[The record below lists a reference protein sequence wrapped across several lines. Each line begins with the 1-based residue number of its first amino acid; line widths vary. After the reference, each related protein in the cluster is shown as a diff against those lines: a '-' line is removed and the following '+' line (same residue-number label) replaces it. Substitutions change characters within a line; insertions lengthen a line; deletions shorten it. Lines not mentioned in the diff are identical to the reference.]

1 MSLNPQENKEPEFFL
16 PNFCGVKPL
25 FILTIG
31 AELLAIVLI
40 LATGDQIYESW
51 DELGLLSIFVQ
62 WISLGSAGCL
72 CLLRPYLAKLPMAWS
87 AGVAYIIILIVT
99 ALISFGAEYF
109 IATFDYQWGDDPE
122 TFGHF
127 MSRCIVISAIISMVA
142 LRYFYMQQQ
151 WKKRIE
157 LESQARVQAL
167 QSRIRPH
174 FLFNSMNI
182 IASLITVKPAL
193 AEQAIEDLSELFRAT
208 LRKTSSM
215 VPLSEEWTLCRHYL
229 RIEGLRL
236 GDRLKVDWQLV
247 DMPDDVSIPMLAL
260 QPLIENAIYH
270 GIQPLQEG
278 GEIKV
283 HGVCEGNMVEI
294 TVTNP
299 IPKVIPRSKGHGIA
313 LANITHRLNLLFGGH
328 AELLAAADNQEYKAT
343 LRFPYIKTSELNEI
357 QQS

>member
-1 MSLNPQENKEPEFFL
+1 MALNPQEHKAPEFFL

-62 WISLGSAGCL
+62 WISLGSAGLL
-72 CLLRPYLAKLPMAWS
+72 CLLRPLLARLPIIWS
-87 AGVAYIIILIVT
+87 ASLAYLIIIMVT
-99 ALISFGAEYF
+99 AVVSLAAEYF
-109 IATFDYQWGDDPE
+109 IVTYGYQWGDQPE
-122 TFGHF
+122 TIGHF
-127 MSRCIVISAIISMVA
+127 TFRCVFISAIISLVA

-157 LESQARVQAL
+157 LESQAKVQAL

-182 IASLITVKPAL
+182 IASLVTIKPAL

-208 LRKTSSM
+208 LRKTRSM

-236 GDRLKVDWQLV
+236 GDRLKVEWELK
-247 DMPDDVSIPMLAL
+247 DMPDDVTIPMLAL

-270 GIQPLQEG
+270 GIQPLPEG

-283 HGVCEGNMVEI
+283 TGMMKGDVVEI

-299 IPKVIPRSKGHGIA
+299 IPKVAPRSKGHGIA
-313 LANITHRLNLLFGGH
+313 LVNIRHRLNLLFGGH
-328 AELLAAADNQEYKAT
+328 AELLATADNQEYKAT
-343 LRFPYIKTSELNEI
+343 LRFPYVKESELSEL

>member
-1 MSLNPQENKEPEFFL
+1 MGILLSQQDKKEPEFFL
-16 PNFCGVKPL
+16 PNFCGVKSL

-62 WISLGSAGCL
+62 WISLGSAAIL
-72 CLLRPYLAKLPMAWS
+72 CLSKPILARMPLIWS
-87 AGVAYIIILIVT
+87 AFTAYLIIIGVT
-99 ALISFGAEYF
+99 AGISYGAEYF
-109 IATFDYQWGDDPE
+109 IMTFDYHWGDSPE
-122 TFGHF
+122 TVGSF
-127 MSRCIVISAIISMVA
+127 MIRCMTISAIISLVA

-182 IASLITVKPAL
+182 IASLISINPAL
-193 AEQAIEDLSELFRAT
+193 AEQAVEDLSELFRAT
-208 LRKTSSM
+208 LRETSSM
-215 VPLSEEWTLCRHYL
+215 VPMSEEWILCRHYL

-236 GDRLKVDWQLV
+236 GNRLKVDWRL
-247 DMPDDVSIPMLAL
+247 DDVPSDVAIPMLTL

-270 GIQPLQEG
+270 GIQPLPEG

-283 HGVCEGNMVEI
+283 HGSLQGNIVEI
-294 TVTNP
+294 AVINP
-299 IPKVIPRSKGHGIA
+299 ITKVIPRSKGHGIA
-313 LANITHRLNLLFGGH
+313 LGNIRHRLNLLFGSH
-328 AELLAAADNQEYKAT
+328 AKLITQAQDGEYKAI
-343 LRFPYIKTSELNEI
+343 LRFPYIKASEVN
-357 QQS
+357 